1 MSGQARVKKVLEGS
15 LELRAR
21 LAALVDSFPYET
33 GGVRRLDKNCC
44 SVSLST
50 IQENGGILAP
60 EYYLTATAKDRLK
73 AIFQETSLRCLDDKI
88 KEILAT
94 GWISERCLR
103 NMHGLSVKNR
113 IKACP
118 GFLAAL
124 DKLWHGEEDETK

>member
-21 LAALVDSFPYET
+21 LAALVDSFPDET
-33 GGVRRLDKNCC
+33 AGVRRLGKNCC

-60 EYYLTATAKDRLK
+60 EYYLTRIAKDRLK
-73 AIFQETSLRCLDDKI
+73 EIFQVMSLRRLDDTI
-88 KEILAT
+88 KNILET
-94 GWISERCLR
+94 GWVPEPGR
-103 NMHGLSVKNR
+103 NR

-118 GFLAAL
+118 EFLAAL
-124 DKLWHGEEDETK
+124 DKLWHGEDE

>member
-21 LAALVDSFPYET
+21 LAALVDSFPDET

-88 KEILAT
+88 KEILET
-94 GWISERCLR
+94 GWIPEPGNS
-103 NMHGLSVKNR
+103 R
-113 IKACP
+113 IKTCP
-118 GFLAAL
+118 EFLAAL
-124 DKLWHGEEDETK
+124 DKLWHGEDE